1 MSSRS
6 RRLPGIITAAFLAA
20 LLPGTVL
27 AATTTVQVNPTDLGT
42 TWFLETLRTGS
53 GSFVVGPSSP
63 PAGVGSFEMTTD
75 TDNDKATLVTTD
87 WTGRPL
93 SDLVALDY
101 WTYRDASSTSPSFVA
116 PSINVAI
123 FTNATGPGSGFA
135 TLVFEP
141 LYAYGNDA
149 IHDAVW
155 QHWDAFAPTQTGFAG
170 GWWATRD
177 VGTVCA
183 FTCYADFATLLA
195 NAPGA
200 TILSVGVNV
209 GRGPSTFVGA
219 VDALSLTMAGD
230 TTTYDFE
237 PLDAD
242 KEACKDGGWQNFHIT
257 PPYRNQGDCVS
268 SFASGKRRGL
278 DGAAS
283 ASADKTA
290 AKATARADR
299 AAAKTARIDARTTAR
314 STSAATNRS
323 TSGKA
328 DKAHKSTSTHGKS
341 ADKGK
346 SDKPKGH

>member
-27 AATTTVQVNPTDLGT
+27 AANATVQVNPTDLGT
-42 TWFLETLRTGS
+42 TWFLGTLGTGS
-53 GSFVVGPSSP
+53 GSFVEGPSLP
-63 PAGVGSFEMTTD
+63 PAGVGSFEMTTL
-75 TDNDKATLVTTD
+75 TDDDKSTLVTNV

-93 SDLVALDY
+93 SDLSALDY
-101 WTYRDASSTSPSFVA
+101 WTYRDASSTSPSYVA

-123 FTNATGPGSGFA
+123 FTNATGPGTGFA

-149 IHDAVW
+149 IHDGVW
-155 QHWDAFAPTQTGFAG
+155 QDWDAFAPTQTNFAG

-183 FTCYADFATLLA
+183 FTCYADFATLLT
-195 NAPGA
+195 NAPAA

-242 KEACKDGGWQNFHIT
+242 KEACKDGGWQDFHIS

-268 SFASGKRRGL
+268 FFASGLRRGL
-278 DGAAS
+278 HGAAS

-290 AKATARADR
+290 AKATAKTDR
-299 AAAKTARIDARTTAR
+299 TAAKTARIDARITAR
-314 STSAATNRS
+314 STTTATDRSAPS
-323 TSGKA
+323 KVDKA
-328 DKAHKSTSTHGKS
+328 DRSTSTHGKS